1 MNAIRSFFDVI
12 ARGRTYRN
20 IAYVWLAFPLGLFY
34 FVFMVTGSA
43 LSVGLSLLWIG
54 VILGLLFILTVWSL
68 AQFERLL
75 SKWLLDEPLPLT
87 TTAPA
92 LTFWQTVKAILNDW
106 STWKGALFLLL
117 KFPIGLF
124 GWVASVT
131 AFALSAAFIV
141 APFAGYRGEVDF
153 GRWIIQDPTGGW
165 LLMLFG
171 LLLLFPTLHLHN
183 AMGAGWRLIARTLL
197 EVKNLGSDLEIQLNA

>member
-54 VILGLLFILTVWSL
+54 LILALLFILSVWSL

-92 LTFWQTVKAILNDW
+92 LTFWQTIKAILKDW

-131 AFALSAAFIV
+131 AFALTAAFIV

-153 GRWIIQDPTGGW
+153 GRWIVQDPTGGW

-183 AMGAGWRLIARTLL
+183 AMGAGWRFMARGLL
-197 EVKNLGSDLEIQLNA
+197 DGRSVPAAA

>member
-1 MNAIRSFFDVI
+1 MNAIRSFFNVI

-34 FVFMVTGSA
+34 FIFMVTGSA

-54 VILGLLFILTVWSL
+54 IILGLLFIFSVWSL

-87 TTAPA
+87 TTPPA
-92 LTFWQTVKAILNDW
+92 LTVWQTIKAILKDW

-124 GWVASVT
+124 SWMASVI
-131 AFALSAAFIV
+131 AFAFTAAFIV

-171 LLLLFPTLHLHN
+171 VLLLFPTLHLHN
-183 AMGAGWRLIARTLL
+183 AMGAGWRFMARGLL
-197 EVKNLGSDLEIQLNA
+197 DGKTAAAAA